1 MKYDVLG
8 EGFRASLVAS
18 LGNKNTADRY
28 FFAVRRLLSDRQFES
43 CAELDPAELQRR
55 LLAVKGKS
63 NFLAAKNGL
72 KWLQKYDS
80 TLRLPDKSFF
90 DATGPTKRNHS
101 VRPAKTL
108 YQDTICRKINA
119 LQNEKLKYAYR
130 LMMRSAL
137 RVSETAAITKKDIT
151 IDGSHITVNVTH
163 GKGGSNGRVECM
175 DDPYLAKKLSAYM
188 EAFDDD
194 DRLFYA
200 ASTMKKRAHELG
212 IECHDLR
219 RVAAITYRREK
230 KQEPEAT
237 TESADEATK
246 DFLRHARFSTT
257 KRYLYNRK
265 LKVKPPRE
273 AASGPQLP
281 AAVAATSGQ
290 SADPLPGQEAAAAP
304 TAQPD
309 PPISSAPPT
318 DPQPPNEA
326 ATAPES
332 PPEPPASSE
341 PSQLPPLQED
351 PPEDPRPPAHR
362 DKPRTLERIS
372 EHIRAWEDKYAEK
385 IPLTIS
391 QQQDVTD
398 AFFTLLESG
407 DFAMRLRDHLVLE
420 EILSSGFKNQ
430 MEVEES
436 GGYYSP
442 ELRREVA
449 AILFG
454 CSEDLNDEDYEKYGY
469 LAETDMLK
477 DLASDTSHYGPV
489 VVRFRKSHIKGR
501 VTMTSGD
508 SLPVAFGE
516 NVIASPTD
524 HPSIGSIFLPGSVYG
539 LLKNNRLNLKSPQQV
554 AETIPPMDRF
564 GQYIELQ
571 YHGQLTADDIES
583 VFIGHPLLNPQPDL
597 ILKLKAKGIRVFK
610 LHETDD
616 GEEEIH
622 EL

>member
-8 EGFRASLVAS
+8 EGFRASLVAG

-28 FFAVRRLLSDRQFES
+28 FFAVRRLLSDWQFES

-72 KWLQKYDS
+72 KWLKKYDP
-80 TLRLPDKSFF
+80 TLQLPDKSFF

-108 YQDTICRKINA
+108 YQDTISRKINA
-119 LQNEKLKYAYR
+119 LHNEKLKYAYR
-130 LMMRSAL
+130 LMMKSAL

-151 IDGSHITVNVTH
+151 IDGGHITVNVTH

-175 DDPYLAKKLSAYM
+175 DDPYLAKRLSDYM
-188 EAFDDD
+188 ETFDDD

-246 DFLRHARFSTT
+246 EFLRHARFSTT

-265 LKVKPPRE
+265 LKIKPPR
-273 AASGPQLP
+273 AATSGPPLP
-281 AAVAATSGQ
+281 AAVAATSAQ
-290 SADPLPGQEAAAAP
+290 PANPLPGQKVATAP
-304 TAQPD
+304 DAQPD
-309 PPISSAPPT
+309 PPINFAPPT

-326 ATAPES
+326 ATA
-332 PPEPPASSE
+332 SE
-341 PSQLPPLQED
+341 LPPQQPAQ
-351 PPEDPRPPAHR
+351 PPPLPEEQRPPARR

-372 EHIRAWEDKYAEK
+372 EHIRAWEEKHTDK

-420 EILSSGFKNQ
+420 EVLSSGFKNQ
-430 MEVEES
+430 FEVGES
-436 GGYYSP
+436 GGHYSP

-454 CSEDLNDEDYEKYGY
+454 CAEDLNDEDYEKYGY

-477 DLASDTSHYGPV
+477 DLASDTSNYGPV

-524 HPSIGSIFLPGSVYG
+524 HPSIGSIFLPGSVYS
-539 LLKNNRLNLKSPQQV
+539 LLKNNKLNLKSPQQV

-583 VFIGHPLLNPQPDL
+583 VFIGHPLLNPQSDL
-597 ILKLKAKGIRVFK
+597 IMKLKAKGIRVFK